1 MFQANTFG
9 KANVIR
15 KGVTNNLNI
24 AILGINHIAAKLY
37 ENPGYVVRDG
47 QQIVG
52 FINVEPAVNNHNPSQ
67 FPNILGEIND
77 IRQIVSQY
85 RIGKVVLAI
94 DPNDR
99 EKLHEVIEKCKR
111 ERIVYEVLP
120 EAYDRE
126 YEPVYADYKPA
137 IIELTET
144 GLESQQ
150 EPPIQRILDI
160 IVGSILFLLFL
171 PSWIVVAIAIKLESP
186 GGILYTQERVGEGGN
201 IFKIYKFRSMYVDA
215 EKTSGPRLATPNDP
229 RITKVG
235 NIIRKTRVDELPQL
249 FNVIKGEMSLV
260 GPRPERPYF
269 VEKYRKIIPRYIER
283 LRVKPGLT
291 GYAQVESGYDE
302 TIEDV
307 RRKIKYDLYYI
318 EHQHS
323 FNMYVRILLKTLWV
337 VLSARGQ

>member
-9 KANVIR
+9 RANVVR
-15 KGVTNNLNI
+15 KNVTENLNI

-37 ENPGYVVRDG
+37 KYPDYIVQDG

-52 FINVEPAVNNHNPSQ
+52 FINTEPATNNHNPAQ
-67 FPNILGEIND
+67 FPNVLGEINE

-94 DPNDR
+94 DPRDR
-99 EKLHEVIEKCKR
+99 EKLHEVIEKCER
-111 ERIVYEVLP
+111 EKINYEVLP
-120 EAYDRE
+120 EAYDGE
-126 YEPVYADYKPA
+126 YKPA
-137 IIELTET
+137 CRDYEPEIAGLTE
-144 GLESQQ
+144 EWP
-150 EPPIQRILDI
+150 EPQKEPWFQRVLDI
-160 IVGSILFLLFL
+160 IIGNILFLLFL

-186 GGILYTQERVGEGGN
+186 GGVLYTQERRGQGGKV
-201 IFKIYKFRSMYVDA
+201 FKIYKFRSMYINA
-215 EKTSGPRLATPNDP
+215 ERMNGPQLATRNDP

-269 VEKYRKIIPRYIER
+269 VEKYREMIPRYMKR
-283 LRVKPGLT
+283 LSVKPGLT

-307 RRKIKYDLYYI
+307 KKKLQYDLYYI
-318 EHQHS
+318 EQQHS
-323 FNMYVRILLKTLWV
+323 FILYMRILFKTLWV